1 MRIRVGPGIL
11 GLVKRDFVILLVLAL
26 HALHLAADDLPAHL
40 LVLDLYDR
48 GEYSDCRGLSGR
60 MIDDYAAGIIEVP
73 VAEMARVYLVAAC
86 LEDVFRDAGY
96 AEAVDDNLRIA
107 LEMDP
112 NVGDSIAGSRPFVAA
127 RFASIRADLLAAQ
140 GPTGRRFSLGFVL
153 GAEGP
158 GGIHWRN
165 VPSFGFRLGAG
176 VLSWLTVEAGALLPL
191 QETPLDEVELYLGST
206 FRPDFVLGRPMLVLN
221 ASYVVVHQGGWSHG
235 LSLGAGA
242 EIALRSGVSFR
253 GFAELLRIEGAE
265 PPDPDSTDF
274 PSISL
279 FGAPITLSLP
289 RLSLSVAY
297 SF

>member
-1 MRIRVGPGIL
+1 LRIRAGPGIL
-11 GLVKRDFVILLVLAL
+11 GLVKRSLVILLVLAL
-26 HALHLAADDLPAHL
+26 HSLHLAADDLPAHQ
-40 LVLDLYDR
+40 LVLELYDR
-48 GEYSDCRGLSGR
+48 GEYSDCRGLTRR

-127 RFASIRADLLAAQ
+127 RFEAIRADLLTAQ

-165 VPSFGFRLGAG
+165 VPSFGLRLGAG
-176 VLSWLTVEAGALLPL
+176 VLQWLTIEAGALLPV
-191 QETPLDEVELYLGST
+191 QESPLDEVELYLGGTMRSA
-206 FRPDFVLGRPMLVLN
+206 FVLNRPMLVLN
-221 ASYVVVHQGGWSHG
+221 ASYVAVHEGGWSHG

-242 EIALRSGVSFR
+242 EIAMRSGVSFR
-253 GFAELLRIEGAE
+253 CSVELLRIEGAE
-265 PPDPDSTDF
+265 PPDPDPTDF
-274 PSISL
+274 PSFSL
-279 FGAPITLSLP
+279 FGAPVTLSLP
-289 RLSLSVAY
+289 RISLSVAY